1 MNNWILV
8 VASNHS
14 RLKNFTTYPTKTL
27 WNTSNKQRILLFLP
41 AAGAAYPFTQKV
53 TSSRM
58 YLQMK
63 NDLWVLLRTWTLS
76 WTCQPGGMVIHSTTY
91 VSDSLHP
98 KAVVFGDST
107 PPCTGTSHPGAE
119 SGPSRRWKVPLAFL
133 FCGYYSLCLD
143 NHPWSTLGLGNKWP
157 LTTVNYTLSRSQCHV
172 LCQDKSL

>member
-63 NDLWVLLRTWTLS
+63 NDL
-76 WTCQPGGMVIHSTTY
+76 
-91 VSDSLHP
+91 
-98 KAVVFGDST
+98 
-107 PPCTGTSHPGAE
+107 
-119 SGPSRRWKVPLAFL
+119 
-133 FCGYYSLCLD
+133 
-143 NHPWSTLGLGNKWP
+143 
-157 LTTVNYTLSRSQCHV
+157 
-172 LCQDKSL
+172 